1 MVIDYSDD
9 NIKSVLKLVEQD
21 SIRSQNRS
29 LLNNNSS
36 VSSLNSQNTSN
47 NSSLMRDTVNRKD
60 NTDHIIE
67 EEEEERHYR
76 LIRSYKL
83 LELILKIKH
92 FAKLK
97 SRLSLNL
104 NKKLSQKK
112 AIDHYKGRLEVKTFT
127 SLLAN
132 YREQIQRQHEE
143 YKIKKILVSNMLK
156 KSSINQFIFNSRY
169 KEYKFLSN
177 RLCYEQELKLKSRF
191 IQKLKDNQE
200 QSKKLSELSEL
211 K

>member
-1 MVIDYSDD
+1 M
-9 NIKSVLKLVEQD
+9 
-21 SIRSQNRS
+21 
-29 LLNNNSS
+29 
-36 VSSLNSQNTSN
+36 
-47 NSSLMRDTVNRKD
+47 
-60 NTDHIIE
+60 
-67 EEEEERHYR
+67 
-76 LIRSYKL
+76 

-92 FAKLK
+92 FARLK

-104 NKKLSQKK
+104 NKKLSKNK
-112 AIDHYKGRLEVKTFT
+112 AIDHYNAKLGVKTFE

-132 YREQIQRQHEE
+132 FRESIQRQNEE
-143 YKIKKILVSNMLK
+143 YKIKTILVNNMLK

-177 RLCYEQELKLKSRF
+177 RLCYEQELKVKSRF